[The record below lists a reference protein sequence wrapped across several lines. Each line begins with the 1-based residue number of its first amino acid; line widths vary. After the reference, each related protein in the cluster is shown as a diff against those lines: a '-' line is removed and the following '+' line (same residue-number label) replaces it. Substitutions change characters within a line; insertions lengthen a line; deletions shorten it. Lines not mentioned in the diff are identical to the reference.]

1 MKAGRFMHE
10 NHRKRVK
17 ERFLKDG
24 IENMPDH
31 EVLELLLFFAI
42 PRKDTNALAHELID
56 RFGSLNS
63 VLEASFEDLIEVN
76 GIGETSAQLITLVF
90 QITKKY
96 LRNASDRK
104 LKRYDGPESVKDLLM
119 SKYLG
124 AREEV
129 VYMLSLDFDNNILA
143 INKISHGTFSAATID
158 KRFVLETAFRNKA
171 HSVVLV
177 HNHVNGI
184 PVPSRDDLNATKAVG
199 DFFQGVNVHLV
210 DHLIY
215 TDKDIFSMAQVKKF
229 APLFI

>member
-1 MKAGRFMHE
+1 MHE
-10 NHRKRVK
+10 DHRKRVK

-31 EVLELLLFFAI
+31 EVLELLLFFSI

-56 RFGSLNS
+56 HFGSLNC
-63 VLEASFEDLIEVN
+63 VLEASAEDLMQVN
-76 GIGETSAQLITLVF
+76 GIGETSATLITLTF
-90 QITKKY
+90 QLTKKY
-96 LRNASDRK
+96 LKNASDKK
-104 LKRYDGPESVKDLLM
+104 LKKYDGPDSVKELLM

-124 AREEV
+124 AREEMV
-129 VYMLSLDFDNNILA
+129 FMLSLDFDDNILA
-143 INKISHGTFSAATID
+143 VSAANID

-171 HSVVLV
+171 RSVVLI

-184 PVPSRDDLNATKAVG
+184 PVPSRDDLNTTKAVG
-199 DFFQGVNVHLV
+199 DFFQGVNVHLL

-215 TDKDIFSMAQVKKF
+215 TDEDIFSMAQIKKF